1 MTTIINEQ
9 LLDESTRRAQN
20 SPRLRCN
27 LDPRNSED
35 DNSHTF
41 KFRC

>member
-1 MTTIINEQ
+1 MLIDDKV
-9 LLDESTRRAQN
+9 LDNLTRRAQN

-27 LDPRNSED
+27 LYPRNSED
-35 DNSHTF
+35 DNSHAF